1 MFPAYLSKPT
11 AKTNGLRSNHRLLQV
26 QVIQCEGFKVRSYN
40 VFSHASV
47 YVSLQ
52 FSEMGS
58 HCRCPLQ
65 FDCLCS
71 RGEEDD
77 RLGVMVRERAVQDR
91 PKLFHKGRGAAPSL
105 GAPHIP
111 KVTLSTEKM
120 HSTVQRTLRRPFYK
134 KLSSSRLTAQDCTN
148 QLVSEVY
155 CK

>member
-58 HCRCPLQ
+58 HCRCPPQ

-77 RLGVMVRERAVQDR
+77 RLGVTVRERAVQDR

-111 KVTLSTEKM
+111 QSDTFHREDALNCPKNT
-120 HSTVQRTLRRPFYK
+120 K
-134 KLSSSRLTAQDCTN
+134 KTFLQEALQFSSYCTGLH
-148 QLVSEVY
+148 QPA
-155 CK
+155 CI